1 MRMYGKKR
9 KESGCGVMLDVAQ
22 ARFLKAKYK

>member
-1 MRMYGKKR
+1 MNESMEKEEGKWLWR
-9 KESGCGVMLDVAQ
+9 DVRVAQ